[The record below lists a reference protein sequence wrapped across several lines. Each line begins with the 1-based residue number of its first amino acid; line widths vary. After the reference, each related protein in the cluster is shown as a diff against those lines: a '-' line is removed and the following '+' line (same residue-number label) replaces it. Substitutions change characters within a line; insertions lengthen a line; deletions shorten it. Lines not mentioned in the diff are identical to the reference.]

1 MTSLPAPEQ
10 WVIMRMSVEECAEMI
25 ERHVAYVDKNDR
37 LVHLPTKFVK
47 HYLKRD
53 DSALPTIVAVSTLPL
68 VFPNGGVWAED
79 KFDRLRGI
87 DFRIQPE
94 VAGVRMIRLMPE
106 RRRLMVIKIRHVRSC
121 F

>member
-1 MTSLPAPEQ
+1 MTSLPTPKQ
-10 WVIMRMSVEECAEMI
+10 WVIKRMSIEECAEMI
-25 ERHVAYVDKNDR
+25 ERHINFVDKNGR
-37 LVHLPTKFVK
+37 SVHLPTKFVK

-53 DSALPTIVAVSTLPL
+53 DGALPTIVAVSTLPL
-68 VFPNGGVWAED
+68 VFADGGVWAED

-94 VAGVRMIRLMPE
+94 VAACVPQPGSGE
-106 RRRLMVIKIRHVRSC
+106 DRRYRPLCCGS